1 MTIKEL
7 TQSLE
12 NMDMQIRIAEETIE
26 LITNAVS
33 DSTVTMIDISYA
45 IQGVENI
52 LRAVIDDMEE
62 IISGAMELASRMEN
76 LVKGE

>member
-1 MTIKEL
+1 MTINRL
-7 TQSLE
+7 PRCLE
-12 NMDMQIRIAEETIE
+12 NIEMQIRIAEETIE

-62 IISGAMELASRMEN
+62 AISGAMDLASKMEN

>member
-12 NMDMQIRIAEETIE
+12 NMDMQIRIAEETVE
-26 LITNAVS
+26 LITNAAS
-33 DSTVTMIDISYA
+33 GDSTAITDTGYA
-45 IQGVENI
+45 MQGIENI
-52 LRAVIDDMEE
+52 LRIVIEDMEE
-62 IISGAMELASRMEN
+62 AISGAMDLASKMEN

>member
-1 MTIKEL
+1 MTINRL
-7 TQSLE
+7 PRCLE
-12 NMDMQIRIAEETIE
+12 NIEMQIRIAEETIE